1 MTRRS
6 IWLAILAQAFA
17 AQCSNDSCLSAIR
30 NAPTGRNAT
39 ADCLSFLELQASP
52 TGTPIRRTTTT
63 TVTSTKSVATLTLHR
78 SATITAQTRKTSS
91 ITSETDDSGNHKRAA
106 AEDDFINRDGLGSLL
121 GQALQE
127 PRVTTSPTPTTLPL
141 YATECASEA
150 DYSSACS
157 SCCLALSHVAKAAAQ
172 PVNTKTVANV
182 TLPPFFAT
190 STHPAGNGTGTIG
203 STIYTG
209 KTGRKKTSSTR
220 PTTLFTSRPTSS
232 KGASSGSELSS
243 VSRTSTLSGSN
254 HVVTIA
260 ALTTTKQ
267 PIRVNTKSTLG
278 QITGKTIGAH
288 YTNST
293 AALAT
298 ASANITSSSWL
309 NATTSAKYPI
319 PVNSTASWYNGTS
332 ASLTMVGTGTGIG
345 TGILVTGTGYYN
357 TSTPTSTSTSTLS
370 ASPTATE
377 DLTCGETTTPF
388 SVRVSQPGGT
398 FNNRFVHVVGNGL
411 LFTSS
416 QSQASSFSVVEGTG
430 HLCAV
435 GYNDSNGKPRIAA
448 VASAGGT
455 GDGTGGEEGGEGP
468 VWMLRQGTSKAF
480 WEDYKALELRVR
492 VVEEGGLGVG

>member
-17 AQCSNDSCLSAIR
+17 AQCSNDSCLGGSR
-30 NAPTGRNAT
+30 TRTPHH
-39 ADCLSFLELQASP
+39 LSFPELQASP

-63 TVTSTKSVATLTLHR
+63 TVHVTSTKS
-78 SATITAQTRKTSS
+78 TRKTSS
-91 ITSETDDSGNHKRAA
+91 ITSETDDSGNHI
-106 AEDDFINRDGLGSLL
+106 DLINRDGLGSLL

-127 PRVTTSPTPTTLPL
+127 RRVTTSPTPTTLPL

-157 SCCLALSHVAKAAAQ
+157 S
-172 PVNTKTVANV
+172 
-182 TLPPFFAT
+182 
-190 STHPAGNGTGTIG
+190 GNGTGTIG

-209 KTGRKKTSSTR
+209 KPGRKTSSTR
-220 PTTLFTSRPTSS
+220 PTTLFTSRLTSS
-232 KGASSGSELSS
+232 KGASSES
-243 VSRTSTLSGSN
+243 SGSGSKN
-254 HVVTIA
+254 VSSLSQSSTAKTTVHVVTIA

-278 QITGKTIGAH
+278 QITGKTTGAH

-298 ASANITSSSWL
+298 ASAIIVFLMAQRHHECQISYPPFLPPGTGTRVFLTIGTGVIITTAPFAYPTSTSARIPFPFNTTAFWF
-309 NATTSAKYPI
+309 NGTATTALP
-319 PVNSTASWYNGTS
+319 AQ
-332 ASLTMVGTGTGIG
+332 GTGTGIG

-357 TSTPTSTSTSTLS
+357 TSTPTSTLS

-377 DLTCGETTTPF
+377 DLTCGETSTPF
-388 SVRVSQPGGT
+388 SLRVSQPGGT
-398 FNNRFVHVVGNGL
+398 FNKI
-411 LFTSS
+411 
-416 QSQASSFSVVEGTG
+416 ASSLSVAGTG

-435 GYNDSNGKPRIAA
+435 GYNDSNEKPRVAA

-455 GDGTGGEEGGEGP
+455 GDGTGDEEGGEGP
-468 VWMLRQGTSKAF
+468 CTTEGEEGLSCRPANSPTSAGAGASAGGGGGWVGCGLMLSLGDDIDVGYGGLNCSSVS
-480 WEDYKALELRVR
+480 LE
-492 VVEEGGLGVG
+492 VVET